1 MTSNTEI
8 LYADHW
14 RTRAKAYLKAK
25 ILDRTERNKAL
36 QAIDTVTLP
45 LYMARGT
52 TLQCLKN
59 LFIKKVVSAVSAVLK
74 TDKYSTTI
82 AMMKL

>member
-1 MTSNTEI
+1 MTNTEI

-14 RTRAKAYLKAK
+14 RNRAKAYLKAK
-25 ILDRTERNKAL
+25 ILDRAERNKAL

-45 LYMARGT
+45 LYLARGT
-52 TLQCLKN
+52 TLQGLKN

-74 TDKYSTTI
+74 SDKYSTAIT
-82 AMMKL
+82 MMSL